1 MVRIGDVGNAS
12 GGGVTDE
19 ADRFAAG
26 VDDAGITVGECVAIG
41 VNDLLNA
48 EVLIE
53 VVDEAFSGGQL
64 VVADGDR
71 LGFADDDK
79 VTVRQ
84 F

>member
-26 VDDAGITVGECVAIG
+26 VDDAGITVGERVTVR
-41 VNDLLNA
+41 VNNLLNTK
-48 EVLIE
+48 VLIE

-64 VVADGDR
+64 VLADRHR
-71 LGFADDDK
+71 LGFADDDE